1 MGASVPGEN
10 KGVQNVGSGI
20 RGPGSVSRLCHP
32 QSVWLAASPSDPV
45 PWFSHLQNGT
55 ALVPSSKADDKVD
68 QRRARYITS
77 VLPPPPPVITFV
89 VITLGSQHSVKHVG

>member
-20 RGPGSVSRLCHP
+20 RGPGSVSRLCYP
-32 QSVWLAASPSDPV
+32 RSMWLSASPSDPV

-55 ALVPSSKADDKVD
+55 ALIASSEADDRDD
-68 QRRARYITS
+68 QRQGLDTS
-77 VLPPPPPVITFV
+77 PAFCLLFPLSSPLWSSPWEVNI
-89 VITLGSQHSVKHVG
+89 Q